1 MRSGENASLDA
12 NWQGAGASRG
22 IYVFERTLRQP
33 DRHKDRHSYGCTDTR
48 SYTDEQWADA
58 RIDRRA
64 HTHTEDGRIDG
75 RSRTG
80 PIDRLGS
87 TCISRYSIWKRNSS
101 IGGGRSS
108 RSRGNGSESTHEG
121 MEATEYRSHTYT
133 HTHTYT
139 TPTHIQASLASH
151 TMLICYNMCF

>member
-1 MRSGENASLDA
+1 MHSSSPPSFRPHLPRPAISAIPFWPSRTSLSVPNAENMRSGENASLDA

-64 HTHTEDGRIDG
+64 HTHTERWTDRRTQQN
-75 RSRTG
+75 RSNR
-80 PIDRLGS
+80 
-87 TCISRYSIWKRNSS
+87 S
-101 IGGGRSS
+101 IGKYMYFQIFD
-108 RSRGNGSESTHEG
+108 
-121 MEATEYRSHTYT
+121 METEFVYRRR
-133 HTHTYT
+133 
-139 TPTHIQASLASH
+139 
-151 TMLICYNMCF
+151 